1 MSDPVETVEA
11 IKDRRRNLN
20 RVFGQVLMSL
30 PEVARDQTAST
41 GSYSYSYADINS
53 VLRMLKPVLADHGL
67 ALAQPI
73 VPDGDRQQVTTQ
85 IINTED
91 GESLTFSGPSFPVK
105 GDPQAQGSA
114 ITYYRRYALVS
125 LFGLAAHDDDG
136 AQASRAAKSP
146 TQRTGAEAE
155 IRALV
160 DTFVGDDRRE
170 FVEAFRDE
178 FGCGLSDLPESRHG
192 TALSFTKWWSDPK
205 NNALPS
211 DEQP

>member
-105 GDPQAQGSA
+105 QDPQAQGSA
-114 ITYYRRYALVS
+114 ITYFRRYALVS
-125 LFGLAAHDDDG
+125 LFALGAHDDDG
-136 AQASRAAKSP
+136 AQASRVAQTP
-146 TQRTGAEAE
+146 DQRTNAEAQTRE
-155 IRALV
+155 LIATLK
-160 DTFVGDDRRE
+160 GDDRKE
-170 FVEAFRDE
+170 FIDAFREE
-178 FGCGLSDLPESRHG
+178 FGTGLTDLPAQRHG
-192 TALSFTKWWSDPK
+192 EALKFTKWWSDPK
-205 NNALPS
+205 RNALP
-211 DEQP
+211 DQTEA